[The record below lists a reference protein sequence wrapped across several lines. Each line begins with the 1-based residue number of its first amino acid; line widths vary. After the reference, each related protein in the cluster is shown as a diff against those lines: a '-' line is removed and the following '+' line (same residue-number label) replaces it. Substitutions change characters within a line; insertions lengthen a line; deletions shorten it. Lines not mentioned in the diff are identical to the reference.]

1 MMRIGWVTNQERI
14 NIDEL
19 TFRSDVRTELFLLE
33 DRLNQLKID
42 LAKMEEM
49 VKDNKKD
56 ITGVANALRTKIEKT
71 EDELKDDI
79 IERTK
84 SSNSRMY
91 EWIKWAGMAL
101 IGGLVGHYG
110 VKK

>member
-1 MMRIGWVTNQERI
+1 MSPKDENRISI
-14 NIDEL
+14 AEL
-19 TFRSDVRTELFLLE
+19 EFRSDVRGDIFVIEERIT
-33 DRLNQLKID
+33 QLREA

-49 VKDNKKD
+49 VKENKKD
-56 ITGVANALRTKIEKT
+56 ITGVANALRMKIEKT

-101 IGGLVGHYG
+101 VGGLVGHYG